1 MQNPAVQRLATF
13 VQAKRKQWAAQGE
26 MTDVPAFERFEQ
38 ELHTLV
44 MALESELVGEEL
56 SRYDVTVQEIEVA
69 GKAYRRGVRLPE
81 SYLTAAGCVTV
92 ERYLYEPVA
101 AKGKSISP
109 LELRSGIVAGY
120 FTPRAAQQGA
130 YAMADLTPGE
140 SEALFGELGNMQ
152 PSRSSLD
159 RLPKV
164 LLPHWEEQR
173 VTWEA

>member
-1 MQNPAVQRLATF
+1 VLLKFYLIEYHCNTIEPIGKLHNDMCRHYCQTAQRLATF

-120 FTPRAAQQGA
+120 FTPRAARQGVR
-130 YAMADLTPGE
+130 P
-140 SEALFGELGNMQ
+140 ALA
-152 PSRSSLD
+152 SRQSRRS
-159 RLPKV
+159 R
-164 LLPHWEEQR
+164 R
-173 VTWEA
+173 R